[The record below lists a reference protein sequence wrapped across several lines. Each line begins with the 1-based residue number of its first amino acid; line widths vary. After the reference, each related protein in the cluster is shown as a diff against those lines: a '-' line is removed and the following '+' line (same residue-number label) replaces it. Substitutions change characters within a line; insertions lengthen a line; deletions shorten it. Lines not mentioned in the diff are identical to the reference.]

1 MVFGMPTLIET
12 NSLEECAAL
21 CKELQL
27 DFIELNMNLP
37 QYQLDQI
44 DVTKFTE
51 IADQYGIF
59 YTIHLDENLNISDFN
74 PYIAEGYRHTVAD
87 TIELAKQLG
96 VPVINMHLSRGVYFT
111 LPDRKVYLFSEY
123 REQYLESI
131 VNFRKM
137 CTDAIGNS
145 GIKICIENCDGFP
158 QFQKDALQIL
168 LASPVFGLTFDIG
181 HNHSCGGVDEAYII
195 ENKRYLHHMHMHD
208 ALGKKNHMALG
219 TGELDL
225 DGYLQLAQS
234 QDCRIVLET
243 KTIAG
248 LTQSV
253 NWIAD
258 RG

>member
-1 MVFGMPTLIET
+1 MLLGMPTLIET

-37 QYQLDQI
+37 QYQLDI
-44 DVTKFTE
+44 
-51 IADQYGIF
+51 
-59 YTIHLDENLNISDFN
+59 
-74 PYIAEGYRHTVAD
+74 
-87 TIELAKQLG
+87 
-96 VPVINMHLSRGVYFT
+96 PVINMHLSYGVYFT
-111 LPDRKVYLFSEY
+111 LPDRKVYLFSQY
-123 REQYLESI
+123 REQYLKSI
-131 VNFRKM
+131 TDFREM
-137 CTDAIGNS
+137 CTDAIGDS

-158 QFQKDALQIL
+158 QFQKEALQIL

-181 HNHSCGGVDEAYII
+181 HNHSCGGVDEPYII

-225 DGYLQLAQS
+225 SKYLQLAEEQS
-234 QDCRIVLET
+234 CRIVLET
-243 KTIAG
+243 KTIEG

-253 NWIAD
+253 NWIPD